1 MALRPGEN
9 SLHIGEWIADPS
21 DDSLT
26 RGTERARLDPRAM
39 QLLLRLA
46 RSAGTVVSQSTLL
59 DDVWAG
65 VVVSPAS
72 VYQTISQL
80 RKALGD
86 TQSPPSYIETV
97 SRKGYRLVAPVSPV
111 IAPAAAPGLSPVPP
125 GPAPS
130 AAAFTERRARPAP
143 SRAYRLVAIVVAV
156 VLVAAAASWLVR
168 ETPPDSIVVL
178 PFEDLTPG
186 KTEQA
191 FCDGMTEEL
200 SNWLVQIPG
209 LRVVARASANR
220 FRGKDIDVRQ
230 IGRDLG
236 VTHVL
241 KGSLRRSG
249 NMMRITAQ
257 LIDTKTGYGIWSRP
271 YTVLVD
277 DFLKTQEG
285 IAREVAANMQLRL
298 TLETD
303 RRFAQRSS
311 DSPTANRAY
320 VIAQTHRTRATRADN
335 QQAIALYRQALD
347 IDPGFAMAKIG
358 LASAYMDQQQFEDRA
373 LEDIDRDVEPLFA
386 DLERTAPNV
395 AEFYI
400 TRASWRN
407 DHLAHDAAI
416 KDLEHA
422 LAINP
427 ESSRASATLGY
438 IYLTMAQPR
447 AAHRQIAAAAA
458 LDPFNA
464 TIHALSCTA
473 LTDLGNFEEASGEC
487 EQARALEPESQS
499 ALTALS
505 NLEEARGNAAGALKW
520 TTIALHAS
528 NDVAELH
535 ADRGRWLMRLGLVEE
550 AHAAYIAAIATTGEA
565 GQRNLGLAGLGL
577 RSTFAVDGAEGVHR
591 LIAASHMDTSDD
603 PDVLFFLAEAALLT
617 GDTAAARGFAVRALA
632 RSKPEQLASPWDA
645 RNGRSSLIIAAAA
658 ERASGDAKLAEQH
671 LAAAQALVERLILS
685 GMRRH
690 DTYILQAEIAA
701 MRGDGDGAMRAL
713 TTAAEL
719 GWRYVWLAQH
729 LPYLESLR
737 GRADFKALI
746 AGIEAR
752 NARDGA
758 AILALLD
765 PQPAR

>member
-1 MALRPGEN
+1 MALQPGAN
-9 SLHIGEWIADPS
+9 SLQIGEWIADPS

-26 RGTERARLDPRAM
+26 RGAERTRLDPRAM

-46 RSAGTVVSQSTLL
+46 RSAGEVVSQSTLL
-59 DDVWAG
+59 DEVWAG
-65 VVVSPAS
+65 VVVSPSS

-97 SRKGYRLVAPVSPV
+97 PRKGYRLIAPVGPAV
-111 IAPAAAPGLSPVPP
+111 RDIAPASPASSHAP
-125 GPAPS
+125 PAPS
-130 AAAFTERRARPAP
+130 TA
-143 SRAYRLVAIVVAV
+143 SRAYRLVAIIVAV
-156 VLVAAAASWLVR
+156 VLVAAGASWLAR
-168 ETPPDSIVVL
+168 ETPADSIVVL

-220 FRGKDIDVRQ
+220 FRGKDVDVRQ
-230 IGRDLG
+230 IGRELG
-236 VTHVL
+236 VTHLL

-257 LIDTKTGYGIWSRP
+257 LVDTKTGYGIWSRP

-285 IAREVAANMQLRL
+285 IAREVAANLQLRL

-311 DSPTANRAY
+311 DSPAANRAY
-320 VIAQTHRTRATRADN
+320 VLAQAHRMRATRADN
-335 QQAIALYRQALD
+335 QQAITLYRQALD
-347 IDPGFAMAKIG
+347 IDPAFAMAKIG

-373 LEDIDRDVEPLFA
+373 LADIARDVEPLFT
-386 DLERTAPNV
+386 DLERTAANV

-407 DHLAHDAAI
+407 DHLEHDAAI
-416 KDLEHA
+416 KDLQHA

-427 ESSRASATLGY
+427 ESPRAAAMLGY
-438 IYLTMAQPR
+438 IHLTMAQPR
-447 AAHRQIAAAAA
+447 AAHRHIATAAA

-473 LTDLGNFEEASGEC
+473 LTDLGNFEAASEEC
-487 EQARALEPESQS
+487 AQARAIEPESQS

-505 NLEEARGNAAGALKW
+505 NLEEARGNAAEALKW

-535 ADRGRWLMRLGLVEE
+535 ADRGRWLMRLGLVKE
-550 AHAAYIAAIATTGEA
+550 AHAAYLAAIDTTGEA
-565 GQRNLGLAGLGL
+565 GLRNLGLAGLGL
-577 RSTFAVDGAEGVHR
+577 RSTFAVEGAEGVKR

-617 GDTAAARGFAVRALA
+617 GDAAAARGLAMRALA
-632 RSKPEQLASPWDA
+632 RSKPEQLGSPWDA

-658 ERASGDAKLAEQH
+658 DLASGNAKQAEKH
-671 LAAAQALVERLILS
+671 LAAAQELVDRLIRG

-701 MRGDGDGAMRAL
+701 MRGDPDGAMRSMTA
-713 TTAAEL
+713 AAEL

-737 GRADFKALI
+737 GRADFKALM
-746 AGIEAR
+746 ARIEAR
-752 NARDGA
+752 NARDAA
-758 AILALLD
+758 AILALLA
-765 PQPAR
+765 PTPAR